1 MSIWSNRFAPNLFK
15 CYTDWYDNW
24 TDTLHTEPDNREKD
38 EARAYFNELYSK
50 DRLIRRRIDYGR
62 R

>member
-24 TDTLHTEPDNREKD
+24 TDALHTEPDDREKT
-38 EARAYFNELYSK
+38 EARAYFNELYSE
-50 DRLIRRRIDYGR
+50 DRLTRRR
-62 R
+62 